1 MAYDKS
7 LLVNYRINRADETLE
22 EALLSL
28 TNNKLNLT
36 ANRIY
41 YAAFYIVSALAIS
54 NDFSTSK
61 HSQLLGWFNKNI
73 VKKGKVPK
81 EFGKIYLNAY
91 ELRQEGDYED
101 LIEFDSK
108 VLEEKLKEITK
119 FVSVVKELIPSN

>member
-1 MAYDKS
+1 MVYDKN
-7 LLVNYRINRADETLE
+7 LLVNYRIKRADETLD

-28 TNNKLNLT
+28 ANNKLNLT

-41 YAAFYIVSALAIS
+41 YAGFYIVSALAIS

-101 LIEFDSK
+101 LIEFDKK
-108 VLEEKLKEITK
+108 VLAEKLKEIEK
-119 FVSVVKELIPSN
+119 FVNVVKEIIP